1 MGAGPRRGTT
11 PRGAKPNNHR
21 EGKPVTENERRA
33 GDVLSLADVLLRSAL
48 VVTLILVALALVLEI
63 RPV

>member
-1 MGAGPRRGTT
+1 M
-11 PRGAKPNNHR
+11 
-21 EGKPVTENERRA
+21 TENERRA

>member
-1 MGAGPRRGTT
+1 M
-11 PRGAKPNNHR
+11 
-21 EGKPVTENERRA
+21 TENERRA
-33 GDVLSLADVLLRSAL
+33 GDVLSLSDVLLRSAL